1 MKDKKKEDE
10 KQKDKK
16 ESGQKDQTTLF
27 SMRNIIIAACIC
39 LVAACAAFWL
49 FMGNNNSEESTLKA
63 DTKPEKKSASDI
75 DSGFDNIFSLGSFV
89 VNLKASGGNRFL
101 KVVIELELSQTA
113 LKEELKQRTYEI
125 RDLVIVYLSGK
136 SIDDVQTSEGKISL
150 RNGIIKRI
158 NQRLKTGKIK
168 NLYFT
173 EFIVQ

>member
-10 KQKDKK
+10 KQKDK
-16 ESGQKDQTTLF
+16 TTLF

-49 FMGNNNSEESTLKA
+49 FMGNNTSESTLKA
-63 DTKPEKKSASDI
+63 DTKSEKRSASDI